1 MGNKYFKVICKCGH
15 VGRGHFVRVSFPIT
29 AQCASDAADVARY
42 IPRVKHDQKD
52 AILDCVEI
60 DEAEFLAVKK
70 ANSEDPYLRCSNPQ
84 EQRCIE
90 DFSSRIENEP
100 SFFAKRVKMEKEKS
114 KNAAYKIK
122 KQKEIDDCLREEMLE
137 SVQGGIDYELLAY

>member
-29 AQCASDAADVARY
+29 AQCARDAADVARY

-70 ANSEDPYLRCSNPQ
+70 ANNEDPYLRCSSPQ

-90 DFSSRIENEP
+90 DFSSRVENEP
-100 SFFAKRVKMEKEKS
+100 SFFAKERKEKN
-114 KNAAYKIK
+114 KNVAYKIK

-137 SVQGGIDYELLAY
+137 SVQGGIDYELFAY